1 MRPTSRGRAAKVL
14 LVEDNPGDA
23 HLTIRALRS
32 AKVVNEQNVDVVED
46 GEKALAY
53 LRQQGAYRDRARPD
67 LVLLDLNLPKVD
79 GCAVLKVVKADPDL
93 RRIPVIVITGSPA
106 AEDEFLRSSD
116 LHANAY
122 VRKPAKRADVMNV
135 ADSIRGF
142 WFSEATQPWRKS
154 K

>member
-1 MRPTSRGRAAKVL
+1 MRLTSRGRAGKVL

-32 AKVVNEQNVDVVED
+32 AKVANEQNVDVVED

-79 GCAVLKVVKADPDL
+79 GGEVLKVVKADPDL
-93 RRIPVIVITGSPA
+93 RRIPVIVLTGSF
-106 AEDEFLRSSD
+106 AEDEVLHSSG

-122 VRKPAKRADVMNV
+122 VRKPAKRADLIEV

-142 WFSEATQPWRKS
+142 WFSEASQPRRNS